1 MNAISITSMSTPDA
15 VDAPR
20 DRRPLRSRTA
30 GPRTGRSVV
39 AVVVAVGLV
48 GLVGVGLV
56 GLVGLGLAGTL
67 AEGASA
73 AASAMGPCAR
83 AAGAPASSAN
93 AKNSWKCRLR
103 LTGPAYRTALFGDA

>member
-1 MNAISITSMSTPDA
+1 MNPISITSMSTPDA

-39 AVVVAVGLV
+39 DVV
-48 GLVGVGLV
+48 VGVGLV
-56 GLVGLGLAGTL
+56 GLIGLGLAGTR

-73 AASAMGPCAR
+73 AASSMGPCAR

-93 AKNSWKCRLR
+93 AKNS
-103 LTGPAYRTALFGDA
+103 

>member
-1 MNAISITSMSTPDA
+1 MNPISITSMSTPDA
-15 VDAPR
+15 VEAPR

-39 AVVVAVGLV
+39 AVVVAVGLG
-48 GLVGVGLV
+48 GLVGVGP
-56 GLVGLGLAGTL
+56 AGTR

-73 AASAMGPCAR
+73 AASSIGPCAR

-93 AKNSWKCRLR
+93 AKNSGKYGLR